1 MSYPL
6 LAWVYPSVRT
16 ERALIEQELPFERT
30 QDHPN
35 SMEIPLARTERAL
48 IEQELP
54 FARTDGHPNSMEIPL
69 ARTEGAL
76 IEHRA
81 TLLLAPRAS
90 WLARNIR
97 YVSSCLMVR
106 SLVT

>member
-1 MSYPL
+1 MEIPL
-6 LAWVYPSVRT
+6 ART
-16 ERALIEQELPFERT
+16 EGALIEQVLPFART
-30 QDHPN
+30 EVHLN
-35 SMEIPLARTERAL
+35 SMEIPLARTEGAL
-48 IEQELP
+48 IEQELL
-54 FARTDGHPNSMEIPL
+54 FARTEVHPNSMEIPL

>member
-1 MSYPL
+1 
-6 LAWVYPSVRT
+6 
-16 ERALIEQELPFERT
+16 
-30 QDHPN
+30 
-35 SMEIPLARTERAL
+35 
-48 IEQELP
+48 
-54 FARTDGHPNSMEIPL
+54 MEIPL
-69 ARTEGAL
+69 ARTEGALMEQVLPFERTEGHPNSIEIPLARTERAL

>member
-1 MSYPL
+1 M
-6 LAWVYPSVRT
+6 
-16 ERALIEQELPFERT
+16 
-30 QDHPN
+30 D
-35 SMEIPLARTERAL
+35 IPLARTELAL

-54 FARTDGHPNSMEIPL
+54 FARTEGHPNSMEILL

-76 IEHRA
+76 IEQELPFARTEHHPNSMEIPLGSHRGCLDRA
-81 TLLLAPRAS
+81 RITLLLAPRAS